1 MNKRQAKKRSNKLN
15 GKRSNKLSGSSYVR
29 KTLLKTE
36 VTEKGNTIYSIPAS
50 KVRDKEFKKMVR
62 KANDRLR
69 SLEKAGLYEES
80 REYRLVSHYA
90 YSDPGGKGSIYNVNP
105 EKDTIRFSS
114 KLPTGQGYTKEREY
128 MVNTLR
134 NFLNA
139 QTSTVTGTKKAI
151 NKAYNTFM
159 ENNGARSDMSQEEY
173 TQLWK
178 IYHDMGLRDKLDNQ
192 GYNAF
197 MTLITQTDLYRLN
210 KEDIESAMSY
220 LEKSEKI
227 SDTGK
232 IWDVMENLEMEN
244 NIKLAW

>member
-1 MNKRQAKKRSNKLN
+1 MNKRQAKKRRKNLQ
-15 GKRSNKLSGSSYVR
+15 SSYVR

-69 SLEKAGLYEES
+69 ALEKAGLYEES

-105 EKDTIRFSS
+105 EKDTIRFST
-114 KLPTGQGYTKEREY
+114 KLPTGQGFNKERAY
-128 MVNTLR
+128 MINTLR

-151 NKAYNTFM
+151 NKAYNSFM
-159 ENNGARSDMSQEEY
+159 KNQEVKGDLTEDDY
-173 TQLWK
+173 RRLWK

-197 MTLITQTDLYRLN
+197 MTLIKQTDLYKMN
-210 KEDIESAMSY
+210 NEQIEAAMSY
-220 LEKSEKI
+220 LKNSEKVSEVGI
-227 SDTGK
+227 VD
-232 IWDVMENLEMEN
+232 DVLENMNIEEN
-244 NIKLAW
+244 IQLAFVN

>member
-1 MNKRQAKKRSNKLN
+1 MNKRQAKKRRKNLQ
-15 GKRSNKLSGSSYVR
+15 SSYVR

-36 VTEKGNTIYSIPAS
+36 VTEKGNTVYSIPAS

-69 SLEKAGLYEES
+69 ALEKAGLFEES

-105 EKDTIRFSS
+105 EKDTIRFST
-114 KLPTGQGYTKEREY
+114 KLPTGQGFNKERAY
-128 MVNTLR
+128 MINTLR

-139 QTSTVTGTKKAI
+139 QTSTVTGTRKAI
-151 NKAYNTFM
+151 NKAYNSFM
-159 ENNGARSDMSQEEY
+159 KNNNVKADMSQEEY

-178 IYHDMGLRDKLDNQ
+178 VYHDMGLRDKLDNQ

-197 MTLITQTDLYRLN
+197 MTLITQTDLYKMN
-210 KEDIESAMSY
+210 KSDIEAAMSY
-220 LEKSEKI
+220 LENSDKI
-227 SDTGK
+227 SESG
-232 IWDVMENLEMEN
+232 IVNDVIENMKLEED
-244 NIKLAW
+244 IELAW

>member
-1 MNKRQAKKRSNKLN
+1 MNKRQAKKRRKNLQ
-15 GKRSNKLSGSSYVR
+15 SSYVR
-29 KTLLKTE
+29 KTLLKRE
-36 VTEKGNTIYSIPAS
+36 VTEKGNTVYSIPAS

-69 SLEKAGLYEES
+69 ALEKAGLFEES

-105 EKDTIRFSS
+105 EKDTIRFST
-114 KLPTGQGYTKEREY
+114 KLPTGQGFNKERAY
-128 MVNTLR
+128 MINTLR

-139 QTSTVTGTKKAI
+139 QTSTVTGTRKAI
-151 NKAYNTFM
+151 NKAFNSFM
-159 ENNGARSDMSQEEY
+159 KNNNVKADMNQDEY

-197 MTLITQTDLYRLN
+197 MTLITQTDLYKMN
-210 KEDIESAMSY
+210 KSDIEAAMSY
-220 LEKSEKI
+220 LENSDKI
-227 SDTGK
+227 SESG
-232 IWDVMENLEMEN
+232 IVNDVIENMKLEED
-244 NIKLAW
+244 IELAW

>member
-1 MNKRQAKKRSNKLN
+1 MNKRQAKKRRKNLQ
-15 GKRSNKLSGSSYVR
+15 SSYVR

-36 VTEKGNTIYSIPAS
+36 VTEKGNTVYSIPAS

-69 SLEKAGLYEES
+69 ALEKAGLFEES

-105 EKDTIRFSS
+105 EKDTIRFST
-114 KLPTGQGYTKEREY
+114 KLPTGQGFNKERAY
-128 MVNTLR
+128 MINTLR

-139 QTSTVTGTKKAI
+139 QTSTVTGTRKAI
-151 NKAYNTFM
+151 NKAFNSFM
-159 ENNGARSDMSQEEY
+159 KNNNVKADMSQEEY

-197 MTLITQTDLYRLN
+197 MTLITQTDLYKMN
-210 KEDIESAMSY
+210 KSDIEAAMSY
-220 LEKSEKI
+220 LENSDKI
-227 SDTGK
+227 SESG
-232 IWDVMENLEMEN
+232 IVNDVIENMKLEED
-244 NIKLAW
+244 IELAW

>member
-1 MNKRQAKKRSNKLN
+1 MNKRQAKKRRKNLQ
-15 GKRSNKLSGSSYVR
+15 SSYVR

-36 VTEKGNTIYSIPAS
+36 VTEKGNTVYSIPAS

-69 SLEKAGLYEES
+69 ALEKAGLFEES

-105 EKDTIRFSS
+105 EKDTIRFST
-114 KLPTGQGYTKEREY
+114 KLPTGQGFNKERAY
-128 MVNTLR
+128 MINTLR

-139 QTSTVTGTKKAI
+139 QTSTVTGTRKAI
-151 NKAYNTFM
+151 NKAYNSFIK
-159 ENNGARSDMSQEEY
+159 NNNVKADMSQEDY

-197 MTLITQTDLYRLN
+197 MTLITQTDLYKMN
-210 KEDIESAMSY
+210 KSDIEAAMSY
-220 LEKSEKI
+220 LENSDKI
-227 SDTGK
+227 SESG
-232 IWDVMENLEMEN
+232 IVNDVIENMKLEED
-244 NIKLAW
+244 IELAW

>member
-1 MNKRQAKKRSNKLN
+1 MNKRQAKK
-15 GKRSNKLSGSSYVR
+15 KRKNLQSSYVR

-36 VTEKGNTIYSIPAS
+36 VTEKGNTVYSIPAS

-69 SLEKAGLYEES
+69 ALEKAGLFEES

-90 YSDPGGKGSIYNVNP
+90 YSDPGGKGSIYNVNS
-105 EKDTIRFSS
+105 EKDTIRFST
-114 KLPTGQGYTKEREY
+114 KLPTGQGFNKERAY
-128 MVNTLR
+128 MINTLR

-151 NKAYNTFM
+151 NKAYNSFM
-159 ENNGARSDMSQEEY
+159 NNNSVKADMSQDEY

-197 MTLITQTDLYRLN
+197 MTLITQTDLYKMN
-210 KEDIESAMSY
+210 KSDIEAAMGY
-220 LEKSEKI
+220 LEKSDKI
-227 SDTGK
+227 SESG
-232 IWDVMENLEMEN
+232 IVNDVIENMKLEED
-244 NIKLAW
+244 IELAW

>member
-1 MNKRQAKKRSNKLN
+1 MNKRQAKKRRKNLQ
-15 GKRSNKLSGSSYVR
+15 SSYVR

-36 VTEKGNTIYSIPAS
+36 VTEKGNTVYSIPAS

-69 SLEKAGLYEES
+69 ALEKAGLFEES

-105 EKDTIRFSS
+105 EKDTIRFST
-114 KLPTGQGYTKEREY
+114 KLPTGQGFNKERAY
-128 MVNTLR
+128 MINTLR

-139 QTSTVTGTKKAI
+139 QTSTVTGTRKAI
-151 NKAYNTFM
+151 NKAYNSFM
-159 ENNGARSDMSQEEY
+159 DNNNVKADMSQDEY

-197 MTLITQTDLYRLN
+197 MTLITQTDLYKMN
-210 KEDIESAMSY
+210 KSDIEAAMSY
-220 LEKSEKI
+220 LENSDKI
-227 SDTGK
+227 SESG
-232 IWDVMENLEMEN
+232 IVNDVIENMKLEED
-244 NIKLAW
+244 IELAW

>member
-1 MNKRQAKKRSNKLN
+1 MNKRQAKK
-15 GKRSNKLSGSSYVR
+15 KRKNLQSSYVR

-36 VTEKGNTIYSIPAS
+36 VTEKGNTVYSIPAS
-50 KVRDKEFKKMVR
+50 KVRDREFKKMVR

-69 SLEKAGLYEES
+69 ALEKAGLFEES

-105 EKDTIRFSS
+105 EKDTIRFST
-114 KLPTGQGYTKEREY
+114 KLPTGQGFNKERAY
-128 MVNTLR
+128 MINTLR

-139 QTSTVTGTKKAI
+139 QTSTVTGTRKAI
-151 NKAYNTFM
+151 NKAYSSFM
-159 ENNGARSDMSQEEY
+159 KNNNVKADMSQEEY

-197 MTLITQTDLYRLN
+197 MTLITQTDLYKMN
-210 KEDIESAMSY
+210 KSDIEAALSYLENSDKISESGIVNDVIENMKLEEDIE
-220 LEKSEKI
+220 
-227 SDTGK
+227 
-232 IWDVMENLEMEN
+232 
-244 NIKLAW
+244 LAW

>member
-1 MNKRQAKKRSNKLN
+1 MNKRQAKKRRKNLQ
-15 GKRSNKLSGSSYVR
+15 SSYIR
-29 KTLLKTE
+29 KTLLKIE

-69 SLEKAGLYEES
+69 ALEKAGLFEES

-105 EKDTIRFSS
+105 EKDTIRFST
-114 KLPTGQGYTKEREY
+114 KLPTGQGFNKERAY
-128 MVNTLR
+128 MINTLR

-139 QTSTVTGTKKAI
+139 QTSTVTGTRKAI
-151 NKAYNTFM
+151 NKAYNSFM
-159 ENNGARSDMSQEEY
+159 NNNNVKADMSQDEY

-197 MTLITQTDLYRLN
+197 MTLITQTDLYKMN
-210 KEDIESAMSY
+210 KSDIEAAMSY
-220 LEKSEKI
+220 LENSDKI
-227 SDTGK
+227 SESG
-232 IWDVMENLEMEN
+232 IVNDVIENMKLEED
-244 NIKLAW
+244 IELAW

>member
-1 MNKRQAKKRSNKLN
+1 MNKRQAKKRRKNLQ
-15 GKRSNKLSGSSYVR
+15 SSYIR

-36 VTEKGNTIYSIPAS
+36 VTEKGNTVYSIPAS

-69 SLEKAGLYEES
+69 ALEKAGLFEES

-105 EKDTIRFSS
+105 EKDTIRFST
-114 KLPTGQGYTKEREY
+114 KLPTGQGFNKERAY
-128 MVNTLR
+128 MINTLR

-139 QTSTVTGTKKAI
+139 QTSTVTGTRKAI
-151 NKAYNTFM
+151 NKAYNSFM
-159 ENNGARSDMSQEEY
+159 KNNNVKADMNQEEY

-178 IYHDMGLRDKLDNQ
+178 VYHDMGLRDKLDNQ

-197 MTLITQTDLYRLN
+197 MTLITQTDLYKMN
-210 KEDIESAMSY
+210 KSDIEAAMSY
-220 LEKSEKI
+220 LENSDKI
-227 SDTGK
+227 SESG
-232 IWDVMENLEMEN
+232 IVNDVIENMKLEED
-244 NIKLAW
+244 IELAW

>member
-1 MNKRQAKKRSNKLN
+1 MNKRKAKK
-15 GKRSNKLSGSSYVR
+15 KRKNLQSSYVR
-29 KTLLKTE
+29 KTLLKRE

-50 KVRDKEFKKMVR
+50 KVRDREFKMMVR

-69 SLEKAGLYEES
+69 SLEKAGLFEES

-105 EKDTIRFSS
+105 EKDTIRFST
-114 KLPTGQGYTKEREY
+114 KLPTGQGFNKERAY
-128 MVNTLR
+128 MINTLR

-139 QTSTVTGTKKAI
+139 QTSTVTGTRKAI
-151 NKAYNTFM
+151 HKAYNSFM
-159 ENNGARSDMSQEEY
+159 KNNNIKADMNQDEY

-197 MTLITQTDLYRLN
+197 MTLITKTDLYKMN
-210 KEDIESAMSY
+210 KSDIEAAMTYLENSDKISESGMVNDVIENMKLEEDIE
-220 LEKSEKI
+220 
-227 SDTGK
+227 
-232 IWDVMENLEMEN
+232 
-244 NIKLAW
+244 LAW

>member
-15 GKRSNKLSGSSYVR
+15 AKRSNKLSGSSYVR

-50 KVRDKEFKKMVR
+50 KVREKEYKRMVR

-69 SLEKAGLYEES
+69 SLEKVGLYEES

-128 MVNTLR
+128 AINTLR

-139 QTSTVTGTKKAI
+139 QTSTVSGTKKAI
-151 NKAYNTFM
+151 NKAYESFM
-159 ENNGARSDMSQEEY
+159 ENNGARSDMSQDEY
-173 TQLWK
+173 IQMWK

-197 MTLITQTDLYRLN
+197 MTLMTQTDLYRLN
-210 KEDIESAMSY
+210 KSDIESAMSY

>member
-1 MNKRQAKKRSNKLN
+1 MNKRQAKKRKKNLQ
-15 GKRSNKLSGSSYVR
+15 SSYVR

-36 VTEKGNTIYSIPAS
+36 VTEKGNTVYSIPAS

-69 SLEKAGLYEES
+69 ALEKAGLFEES

-105 EKDTIRFSS
+105 EKDTIRFST
-114 KLPTGQGYTKEREY
+114 KLPTGQGFNKERAY
-128 MVNTLR
+128 MINTLR

-139 QTSTVTGTKKAI
+139 QTSTVTGTRKAI
-151 NKAYNTFM
+151 NKAFNSFM
-159 ENNGARSDMSQEEY
+159 KNNNVKADMSQEEY

-197 MTLITQTDLYRLN
+197 MTLITQTDLYKMN
-210 KEDIESAMSY
+210 KSDIEAAMSY
-220 LEKSEKI
+220 LENSDKI
-227 SDTGK
+227 SESG
-232 IWDVMENLEMEN
+232 IVNDVIENMELEKDIE
-244 NIKLAW
+244 LAW